1 MPRPSGGKEI
11 KMAKKFIVLGLG
23 SFGFSVA
30 QTLFEEGNDVIAMD
44 MDNELAQKI
53 RPYCTQAIIGD
64 ATQKDMLATLGL
76 DEMDAVVINMGDHT
90 SAATLVTLFA
100 KELGAKRIVVKASDG
115 DHGKILRK
123 VGATQVIYPEIDM
136 AVKVARNLSTPDVL
150 DYFPMTGEY
159 IIAEIAPVAEF
170 VGKTLAELKLRSQ
183 YNVNVIGIKELV
195 PENFVLVPAADFTIK
210 DSDVLLVI
218 GTRDDIKRIKQLNLK

>member
-1 MPRPSGGKEI
+1 
-11 KMAKKFIVLGLG
+11 MAKKFTVLGLG

-30 QTLFEEGNDVIAMD
+30 QTLFEEGNDVIALD
-44 MDNELAQKI
+44 VDNDLAQKI
-53 RPYCTQAIIGD
+53 RPFCSQAIIGD

-76 DEMDAVVINMGDHT
+76 DEMDAVVIGIGGNS
-90 SAATLVTLFA
+90 SAATLVTLYA
-100 KELGAKRIVVKASDG
+100 KELGAKMIVVKDSYA

-123 VGATQVIYPEIDM
+123 VGATRVIFPEMDM

-150 DYFPMTGEY
+150 DYFPMTGDY
-159 IIAEIAPVAEF
+159 IIAEIAPVEDF

-195 PENFVLVPAADFTIK
+195 PENFVLVPQANFIIK

-218 GTRDDIKRIKQLNLK
+218 GTREDIKKIKQLNKD

>member
-11 KMAKKFIVLGLG
+11 KMAKKFAVLGLG

-30 QTLFEEGNDVIAMD
+30 QTLFEEGNDVIALD
-44 MDNELAQKI
+44 MDTELAQKI
-53 RPYCTQAIIGD
+53 RPYCSQAIIGD

-76 DEMDAVVINMGDHT
+76 DEMDAVVINMGDKT
-90 SAATLVTLFA
+90 SAATLVTLFV
-100 KELGAKRIVVKASDG
+100 KELGAKKIVVKASGG

-123 VGATQVIYPEIDM
+123 VGATRVIYPEIDM

-150 DYFPMTGEY
+150 DYFPMTGDY
-159 IIAEIAPVAEF
+159 IIAEIAPVEEF

-183 YNVNVIGIKELV
+183 YNVNVIGIKEFV
-195 PENFVLVPAADFTIK
+195 PENFVLVPAADFTVK

-218 GTRDDIKRIKQLNLK
+218 GTRDDIKRIKQLNQD

>member
-1 MPRPSGGKEI
+1 
-11 KMAKKFIVLGLG
+11 MAKRFAVLGLG

-30 QTLFEEGNDVIAMD
+30 QTLFEEGNDVIALD
-44 MDNELAQKI
+44 VDNDLAQKI
-53 RPYCTQAIIGD
+53 RPFCSQAIIGD

-76 DEMDAVVINMGDHT
+76 DEMDAVVVSLGGNA
-90 SAATLVTLFA
+90 SSSTLVTLFV
-100 KELGAKRIVVKASDG
+100 KELGAKRIVVKASNG

-123 VGATQVIYPEIDM
+123 VGATQVIFPEMDM
-136 AVKVARNLSTPDVL
+136 AIKVARNLSTPDVL

-159 IIAEIAPVAEF
+159 VIAEIAPVEDF

-183 YNVNVIGIKELV
+183 YNVNVIGIKEFI
-195 PENFVLVPAADFTIK
+195 PENFIVVPPADFIIK

-218 GTRDDIKRIKQLNLK
+218 GTRDDIKRIKELKKD